1 MAATK
6 KTKTPKKKSP
16 TAAPAAVPN
25 ELHVAKDQ
33 LATVRAHLQV
43 LLGYLQPQ
51 WISDSVRTSL
61 QALVRFGRDG
71 TV

>member
-1 MAATK
+1 VAATK
-6 KTKTPKKKSP
+6 KTKTPKKKTP

-33 LATVRAHLQV
+33 LANMLEKMQL

-51 WISDSVRTSL
+51 WISDSVRTSH